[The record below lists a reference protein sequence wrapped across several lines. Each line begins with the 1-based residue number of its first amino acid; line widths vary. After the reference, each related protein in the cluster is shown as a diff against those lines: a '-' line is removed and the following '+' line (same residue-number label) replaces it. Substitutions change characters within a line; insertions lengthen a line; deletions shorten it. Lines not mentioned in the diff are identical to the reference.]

1 LLPSLDL
8 VRVRARRRKR
18 LTFVKTAGTRYE
30 NAVVVKDGKAPD
42 EQPGSAPSGSDETP
56 ISTSGIVAKTGAA
69 ASEAAALR
77 RRSRRRDSD
86 PPSYRYLTP
95 YQARLDVEMDDTAV
109 SKVRDPSVSISLDAE
124 RSPLVLRSLFRGNRR
139 EALLSMGVGIA
150 FGTLLVAVI
159 AAVIRACS

>member
-1 LLPSLDL
+1 M
-8 VRVRARRRKR
+8 
-18 LTFVKTAGTRYE
+18 
-30 NAVVVKDGKAPD
+30 VKDGKAQD
-42 EQPGSAPSGSDETP
+42 EQPGSVPEGADETP

-69 ASEAAALR
+69 LDEAAALR
-77 RRSRRRDSD
+77 RRRRRRDSE

-95 YQARLDVEMDDTAV
+95 YQARLDVEMDDTAI

-124 RSPLVLRSLFRGNRR
+124 KSPLVLRNLFRGNRR
-139 EALLSMGVGIA
+139 EAFLSMAVGIG